1 MILKIILFSECCAG
15 DGEVFRLI
23 ECEMWKLKRK
33 KLIRAAFFTAI
44 LFPVISSLLLA
55 DADLADIMSGVR
67 EDSGFLLLI
76 PIMVILA
83 AYLFFDEHNND
94 TLKNLMCIPVAK
106 SRLATAKLSVLLFF
120 SIAYELCG
128 YIIGIL
134 IAIGKG
140 ISTDGLWLQLYL
152 TFWTAIFL
160 WAATLPCIILVVWV
174 NRSYIISG
182 IIAFFYALLGYA
194 LHLSDAV
201 MMKPLGLNITTLIP
215 VPVIFRW
222 LYQYTVPEGKTQ
234 IAFYRRFSPYFISTP
249 VVFLIMFAEAAI
261 CIFIMNRIY
270 QKQKV

>member
-1 MILKIILFSECCAG
+1 MFK
-15 DGEVFRLI
+15 LI
-23 ECEMWKLKRK
+23 ECELWKLKRK
-33 KLIRAAFFTAI
+33 KLIKAAFFTTF
-44 LFPVISSLLLA
+44 LFPVISSMLLS

-83 AYLFFDEHNND
+83 AYLFFDEHHND

-106 SRLATAKLSVLLFF
+106 SRLVAAKISVLLFF

-128 YIIGIL
+128 CMIGIL

-140 ISTDGLWLQLYL
+140 ISTDGLGLQLYL

-160 WAATLPCIILVVWV
+160 WAATLPCIILVVWC

-194 LHLSDAV
+194 MHLSDAV
-201 MMKPLGLNITTLIP
+201 MMKPLGPNITSLIP
-215 VPVIFRW
+215 VPIIFRW
-222 LYQYTVPEGKTQ
+222 LYQYTVPEGRTQ
-234 IAFYRRFSPYFISTP
+234 IAFYKRFSPYFISTP
-249 VVFLIMFAEAAI
+249 VICLIMFAEAAI
-261 CIFIMNRIY
+261 CILLMIRIY